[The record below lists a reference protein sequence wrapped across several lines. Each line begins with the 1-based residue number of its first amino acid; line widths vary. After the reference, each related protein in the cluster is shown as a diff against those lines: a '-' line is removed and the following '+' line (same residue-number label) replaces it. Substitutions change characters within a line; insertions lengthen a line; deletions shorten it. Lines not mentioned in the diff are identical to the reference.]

1 MLSAAGAG
9 SALGAG
15 HTEQTHH
22 VGAVPPSFAQPFRAL
37 GPSLR
42 GLSLPPGCRHAGAP
56 HPRRYRRVPS
66 SSHMDTVP
74 VGKPTASR
82 PPPCRVQPPNPP
94 WLGCGST
101 PGRRRPAALHGA
113 ATWPAAL
120 HLLARSAS
128 VRLRSRLPTET
139 YVLSGRHPAAWIAR
153 QRAGSVLATP
163 RAIAKPSRSTLWR
176 VTQQRAVSAAQK
188 RRSQRQL
195 TGLRAA
201 AASYAADV
209 AHGGSDPAHRT
220 PPSTQRVETTL
231 DAVGRP
237 HSRLGASPQPGR
249 VRRRELNRPLESDA
263 RRDMRH
269 DRREPARPGELFV
282 ATLH

>member
-42 GLSLPPGCRHAGAP
+42 GLSLPPGCRHAG
-56 HPRRYRRVPS
+56 
-66 SSHMDTVP
+66 
-74 VGKPTASR
+74 
-82 PPPCRVQPPNPP
+82 
-94 WLGCGST
+94 

-120 HLLARSAS
+120 HLLARSAG

-188 RRSQRQL
+188 TTL
-195 TGLRAA
+195 AA
-201 AASYAADV
+201 
-209 AHGGSDPAHRT
+209 PAHRLT
-220 PPSTQRVETTL
+220 RR
-231 DAVGRP
+231 GRQ
-237 HSRLGASPQPGR
+237 L
-249 VRRRELNRPLESDA
+249 RRRCRPWWQRSGSPHPTVDTA
-263 RRDMRH
+263 GRD
-269 DRREPARPGELFV
+269 DS
-282 ATLH
+282 